1 MTQNVSS
8 NSEQID
14 DGTSSFEDVSESVP
28 YANIRERKVVIQ
40 PYDWPV
46 RTLMDMVVEGDLVL
60 DPDYQRN
67 YRWSDI
73 KASRFIE
80 SILLNIPVPVI
91 YLAEESDGSYTII
104 DGQQRITSLFRYMKS
119 SELSSVFPDE
129 QLTEL
134 EITDLLI
141 RDDINTVKYTSLE
154 PIDRS
159 TLAKRPIRCIV
170 VLNESDSTLKYE
182 VFERLNTGSSQLTHQ
197 EVRNCIYRGTFNK
210 LIKRLAKLPRFLEL
224 LNLPKAD
231 LESMKSVELVL
242 RFFAYLELTEQTNY
256 SGNYNE
262 YLNSYME
269 NNKEISLSRSDVLEE
284 KFVSVIDKIYDVL
297 GPGVAFRKAAFSSD
311 TTVPTFNRRLI
322 NGAIYESQMI
332 SISRYLDAGVTKS
345 NEQLRQYFVNSFQN
359 SSYTDNIYQGTAR
372 KARALARS
380 RVLTEILVG

>member
-1 MTQNVSS
+1 MTQNAAS
-8 NSEQID
+8 NSECLD
-14 DGTSSFEDVSESVP
+14 DETSRVEDAAESIP

-67 YRWSDI
+67 YRWSDL

-119 SELSSVFPDE
+119 SELSAVFPGE

-141 RDDINTVKYTSLE
+141 RDDINAVKYTSLE

-197 EVRNCIYRGTFNK
+197 EVRNCIYRGTFNN
-210 LIKRLAKLPRFLEL
+210 LIKRLAKLPKFLEL

-242 RFFAYLELTEQTNY
+242 RFFAYQDLTEQTNY
-256 SGNYNE
+256 SDNYNE

-269 NNKEISLSRSDVLEE
+269 NNKEISLPRSQMLEG
-284 KFVSVIDKIYDVL
+284 KFVSVVDKMYAVL
-297 GPGVAFRKAAFSSD
+297 GPGAAFRKATFSSSSQD
-311 TTVPTFNRRLI
+311 PTFNRRLI

-332 SISRYLDAGVTKS
+332 SISRYLDAGLSKS
-345 NEQLRQYFVNSFQN
+345 DEQLKQLFIESFQN
-359 SSYTDNIYQGTAR
+359 ALYTDNIYQGTAR
-372 KARALARS
+372 KARALLRS